1 MENTQNNTKKS
12 FAVSRGIYKTTNRKR
27 QEVYRAKFSKWG
39 LSIQK
44 DFETLEEAEQ
54 YRDTLCADKNA
65 LYAEHDSQVQRHLLA
80 PAALTPEQKKLVSL
94 VAKLHKVANQV
105 IELGGG
111 IEPYYELDSWVHENT
126 SCEVFGQLAE
136 FVLVISGQA
145 PKVAIG
151 NLGQGKAVA
160 DDHYA
165 GEVEDLGEDED
176 YDPTDDEPR
185 TDEE

>member
-1 MENTQNNTKKS
+1 MEDTQNNTKKS

-39 LSIQK
+39 LSVQK
-44 DFETLEEAEQ
+44 DFDTLEEAEQ

-65 LYAEHDSQVQRHLLA
+65 LYTEHDNQVQRLLLA
-80 PAALTPEQKKLVSL
+80 PATLTPEQKKLVSL
-94 VAKLHKVANQV
+94 VTKFHKVAKQV
-105 IELGGG
+105 LELGEG

-126 SCEVFGQLAE
+126 SCEVFGQLIE
-136 FVLVISGQA
+136 FIMIFTGQA
-145 PKVAIG
+145 PKMGIG
-151 NLGQGKAVA
+151 DLERGKTVA

-165 GEVEDLGEDED
+165 GEVEDLGDDED
-176 YDPTDDEPR
+176 GEPC